1 MCSGNIYWANIG
13 NMAYGAPET
22 TLKNLT
28 GSNKANPTMNLPS
41 RTIFAAGQKPIRVAG
56 PFPELE
62 DELVAPHRDFWK

>member
-13 NMAYGAPET
+13 NVVYGVPET

-28 GSNKANPTMNLPS
+28 GSNRNNPTMNLPC
-41 RTIFAAGQKPIRVAG
+41 RKVFEAGQKPIRVAG

-62 DELVAPHRDFWK
+62 DELVALHRDFWK